1 MSGTAL
7 PTSAATQG
15 LRAVL
20 GQHPLMRLAGRYSL
34 SAVGPIAVSAAHFAA
49 SLIFLHKLA
58 PAEFGMFS
66 FLLVIVPFALSISSG
81 LFGAP
86 LLSALNKAED
96 IAGAKQGALNEANRL
111 YCLLAGI
118 VTAVLM
124 YFSDEAGQ
132 VSSAMLGAYGAVMA
146 LRWYLRFNAYNAN
159 QPLRVAVSDFVYSAT
174 LLSGLLFLMLTDRL
188 SLWHTSFAIL
198 LSALLG
204 LLPFGWQFLRG
215 QFARPMR
222 GFAAVYA
229 PIWRDVTRWSLMGV
243 VLSEMTANAYAYLVT
258 FISGAH
264 AFALLA
270 IGSLMLRPVSLV
282 LTALPDRERPAIAR
296 ALAARDIKSALRTI
310 VEFRVAAGAAWLGT
324 VALAAAILIWLP
336 SLVIRDGFDA
346 RAVIDVVALWCMI
359 VAVRAARAPEQAFL
373 TAAGQFHALARAGLT
388 GSAVSL
394 AATLTL
400 LLLFGP
406 VASLGGIVAG
416 EAAMSLRIMA
426 LMRQWRRAHA

>member
-1 MSGTAL
+1 
-7 PTSAATQG
+7 
-15 LRAVL
+15 
-20 GQHPLMRLAGRYSL
+20 MRLAGRYSL
-34 SAVGPIAVSAAHFAA
+34 SAIGPVTVSAAHFAA
-49 SLIFLHKLA
+49 SVIFLHKLA

-96 IAGAKQGALNEANRL
+96 MAGAKQGALNEANRL
-111 YCLLAGI
+111 YCLLAGLA
-118 VTAVLM
+118 TAVLM

-132 VSSAMLGAYGAVMA
+132 VSSALLGAYGVVMA

-159 QPLRVAVSDFVYSAT
+159 QPLRVAISDFVYSAT

-188 SLWHTSFAIL
+188 SLWHTSFVIL

-204 LLPFGWQFLRG
+204 LLPFGWKFLRA
-215 QFARPMR
+215 QLARPMR

-229 PIWRDVTRWSLMGV
+229 PVWKDVTRWSLMGV

-296 ALAARDIKSALRTI
+296 ALAAHDIGTALRTI

-324 VALAAAILIWLP
+324 VALAAAILIWFP

-346 RAVIDVVALWCMI
+346 SAVIDVVALWCMI
-359 VAVRAARAPEQAFL
+359 VAIRAARAPEQAFL

-388 GSAVSL
+388 GSAVSF
-394 AATLTL
+394 AGTLIL

-426 LMRQWRRAHA
+426 LMRKWRHAHA